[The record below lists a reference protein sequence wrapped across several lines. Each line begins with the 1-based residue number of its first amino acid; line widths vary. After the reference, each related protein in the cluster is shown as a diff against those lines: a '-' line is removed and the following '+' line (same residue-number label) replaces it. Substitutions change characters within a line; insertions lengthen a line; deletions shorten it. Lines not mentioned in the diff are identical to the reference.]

1 MGRYET
7 CKKLKICMRCLGQ
20 DERTLAGHINC
31 EKCKRKKAL
40 ELKTRREA
48 WEAMGLCKVCGGKKP
63 KDRYLLCPACREK
76 ARGYKKERSEEYAE
90 FLEWKKSRSQL
101 AE

>member
-1 MGRYET
+1 MQKIEDLHEMSGAGRKNT
-7 CKKLKICMRCLGQ
+7 CRSYKLREVQK
-20 DERTLAGHINC
+20 
-31 EKCKRKKAL
+31 KKAL
-40 ELKTRREA
+40 ELKNRREA
-48 WEAMGLCKVCGGKKP
+48 WEAMGLCKVCGGQKP